1 MILAP
6 TYFFK
11 SIWNL
16 ILEFLYV
23 IMFLKSFY
31 FKGTDEYLSLLF
43 LLLFKFYVCEDYSV
57 FVGIMK
63 FYYPKLD
70 TSFSL
75 FLVIFLI
82 LDTFYFFKSSWIL
95 YFGWDLLFT
104 IFLSDYKIKILSDY
118 LLLFMFTHLLKISF
132 FVFPIWDF
140 IILPF
145 LTVYFDG

>member
-1 MILAP
+1 MIFSP
-6 TYFFK
+6 TYFSK

-16 ILEFLYV
+16 LLEFLYV

-31 FKGTDEYLSLLF
+31 FKGTEEYLSLLF

-57 FVGIMK
+57 FVGIIK
-63 FYYPKLD
+63 FSYPWLD

-75 FLVIFLI
+75 FLVILRI

-104 IFLSDYKIKILSDY
+104 IFFYDYKIKILSDY
-118 LLLFMFTHLLKISF
+118 LLLFMFAYLLGISF

-140 IILPF
+140 IILVF
-145 LTVYFDG
+145 FIVYFDG